1 MKDYTKK
8 AVEDKF
14 DRMLKRP
21 KKDKKLLEDAKV
33 GVTEE
38 VLKAFFVGRADTLIY
53 DLVGSLEAKAA
64 SEEDRKLFISYLLPK
79 IDSHAKKH
87 A

>member
-14 DRMLKRP
+14 DRMLRRL
-21 KKDKKLLEDAKV
+21 KKDKKLLVDAKV

-38 VLKAFFVGRADTLIY
+38 VLKAFLVGRADTLIY
-53 DLVGSLEAKAA
+53 DLVGCLEAKAA
-64 SEEDRKLFISYLLPK
+64 SAEDRKQFILHLLPK
-79 IDSHAKKH
+79 IDSHVKSQA
-87 A
+87 